1 MQRKASRN
9 RQFGHVLSRY
19 GLLIL
24 GLLLIVTFSLAL
36 PDTFPTS
43 RTAQSILDAQAIVA
57 LLALAETLVVIV
69 GEYDLSVGY
78 SAGFSS
84 ILVLGLIIR
93 DGVPWPLAVL
103 LVIAVGAAIGL
114 VNGILVYVAKIDSF
128 IATLGTGTLV
138 YAASNWY
145 TNGQQVTA
153 EALPHGFT
161 SIYSLKILDVPGSA
175 IYVVLA
181 AAVLWIVL
189 DYLPLGRYLYALGGN
204 RKAAELTGIHAR
216 RFVIGAYV
224 AAGALVA
231 IAGVILSSRL
241 QIGDVGNG
249 PDFLLP
255 TFVGA
260 LLGSTTIKPG
270 RPNPWGTLVAVFVL
284 GVGIAGFQQLGGS
297 YYITPLF
304 NGSTLIVGVG
314 AAGYAARRIRKVR
327 RTPAPDTP
335 NYSQTPTADG
345 AASSPSPA
353 TSSTRVSE
361 ALDPPAAAE
370 PAPPGAVQ
378 AHPISTS
385 DARRKS
391 TP

>member
-1 MQRKASRN
+1 MQLETLRTRN
-9 RQFGHVLSRY
+9 LGNALSRY

-24 GLLLIVTFSLAL
+24 GLLLIVAFSVAL
-36 PDTFPTS
+36 PNSFPTN

-84 ILVLGLIIR
+84 ILVLGLIVR
-93 DGVPWPLAVL
+93 DGIPWALAVL
-103 LVIAVGAAIGL
+103 LVIALGAAIGL
-114 VNGILVYVAKIDSF
+114 VNGLLVYVAQIDSF

-153 EALPHGFT
+153 ERLPHGFT
-161 SIYSLKILDVPGSA
+161 SIYSLKILHVPGSA
-175 IYVVLA
+175 IYVLVVA
-181 AAVLWIVL
+181 AALWIVL
-189 DYLPLGRYLYALGGN
+189 DYMPLGRYLYALGGN
-204 RKAAELTGIHAR
+204 RSAAQLTGIPAR
-216 RFVIGAYV
+216 RFVIGAFV

-231 IAGVILSSRL
+231 VAGVVLSSRL

-270 RPNPWGTLVAVFVL
+270 RANPWGTLVAVFVL

-304 NGSTLIVGVG
+304 NGSTLIIGVG
-314 AAGYAARRIRKVR
+314 AAGYAARRVRKVR
-327 RTPAPDTP
+327 SVPVARPGASPESPNSSESADAAQPALATA
-335 NYSQTPTADG
+335 PTM
-345 AASSPSPA
+345 
-353 TSSTRVSE
+353 
-361 ALDPPAAAE
+361 AAE
-370 PAPPGAVQ
+370 
-378 AHPISTS
+378 SNTT
-385 DARRKS
+385 K
-391 TP
+391 TL